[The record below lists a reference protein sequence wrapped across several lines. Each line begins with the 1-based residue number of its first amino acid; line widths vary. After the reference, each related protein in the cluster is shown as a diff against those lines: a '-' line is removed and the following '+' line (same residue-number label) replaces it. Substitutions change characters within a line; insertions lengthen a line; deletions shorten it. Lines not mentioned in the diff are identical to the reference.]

1 MTTMMKPFL
10 RFVMFALVLGT
21 VHLSKGVTADGKPLA
36 AGTYQVR
43 LADDPPP
50 ANPTGQSAGAEKWVE
65 FVQGGKVV
73 GRELATVI
81 SAADMASIAKGKRPG
96 ANSTL
101 IEPLVGNEYLR
112 VWINKDQVNYLIHLG
127 LSK

>member
-1 MTTMMKPFL
+1 MMKPFL

-21 VHLSKGVTADGKPLA
+21 VHLSHGVTADGKPLA

-43 LADDPPP
+43 LADDPQP
-50 ANPTGQSAGAEKWVE
+50 ATPTGQSAGAERWVE

-81 SAADMASIAKGKRPG
+81 SATDIVSIAKGKRPA

-127 LSK
+127 LAK